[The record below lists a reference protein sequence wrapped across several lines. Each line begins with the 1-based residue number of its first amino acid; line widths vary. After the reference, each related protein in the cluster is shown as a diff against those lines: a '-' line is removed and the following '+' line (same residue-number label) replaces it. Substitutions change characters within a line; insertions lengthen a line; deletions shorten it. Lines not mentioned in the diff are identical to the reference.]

1 MILTDREILRLV
13 NMNVPLIERFKLDSL
28 QSESYDLSIGGKY
41 SKYLDDFKIVDLL
54 DQKEINNTYKTEDI
68 PENGLMI
75 GPHDYVLL
83 SIDERINMPKNITG
97 HIRPRTRY
105 TRMGLLIS
113 NQHCNSSYSGKLNLG
128 LLNTNPFAV
137 VIYSGMKI
145 AQIVF
150 EQLTEI
156 PQKTYSGVY
165 QNENGTKG
173 ADLTKEFYEKE
184 KDTLQALHDNPE
196 AMKLFKKIIDSWE
209 E

>member
-1 MILTDREILRLV
+1 MILTDKEILKLV
-13 NMNVPLIERFKLDSL
+13 GANIPLIENFKIESL

-54 DQKEINNTYKTEDI
+54 DQNEINNTYRTDDI
-68 PENGLMI
+68 PKKGLII

-83 SIDERINMPKNITG
+83 CVDERINMPDNITG

-105 TRMGLLIS
+105 TRLGLLIS
-113 NQHCNSSYSGKLNLG
+113 SQHCNSSYSGNLNLG

-137 VIYSGMKI
+137 VIHSGMKI

-150 EQLTEI
+150 EQLMDT
-156 PQKTYSGVY
+156 PNKAYSGVY
-165 QNENGTKG
+165 QNEDGTKG
-173 ADLTKEFYEKE
+173 AVLAKEFFEKE

-196 AMKLFKKIIDSWE
+196 AMQLFKKIMDSLE
-209 E
+209 K